1 MVDRA
6 MVTMDE
12 CEPKTVNCG
21 LDMQIKLSF
30 LGAVRNVTGSNY
42 LLETNGSRFLVDCG
56 LFQERALR
64 GRNWQDFQFS
74 PGSLQAVL
82 LTHAH
87 LDHSGLLP
95 KLVRDGFRGKIYCT
109 DATAEIA
116 RIMLLDSAKLQEEDA
131 QTKRKRHQKEGR
143 RGLHPEAP
151 LYTTEDAQ
159 AVFPLLSPV
168 KYGEPAQIADGVE
181 AVFRDAGHVL
191 GSAMIEVRAGVNG
204 SRRTMVFS
212 GDVGRWDS
220 PILPDPTL
228 FPQADYVVMES
239 TYGDKLHNGKRD
251 VEEMLADVINQTQ
264 KAGGNVVI
272 PSFALERAQ
281 EILYHLNRLFIQDRI
296 PHLMVFVDS
305 PMAASV
311 TEVFRHHPELFDKET
326 ADFIRLNG
334 SPFDF
339 PNLKIVR
346 TVDESKTIN
355 YIKGTVVIIAGAGMC
370 TGGRIKH
377 HLVSNISRPESTI
390 LFVGYQAEGTL
401 GRQIVEGSKEVRIL
415 GQTCRVRARIVQMG
429 GFSAHADRDELLRW
443 LSGFQK
449 PPSRLFITHGE
460 PQTALSFADLV
471 TKTKKWP
478 VSVPQYQDQVVLT

>member
-1 MVDRA
+1 MPNRA
-6 MVTMDE
+6 LVAMDE

-56 LFQERALR
+56 MFQERELR
-64 GRNWQDFQFS
+64 ARNWQDFQFS

-143 RGLHPEAP
+143 RGPHPEAP

-159 AVFPLLSPV
+159 AVFPLLSSV

-191 GSAMIEVRAGVNG
+191 GSAMIEVRAGMNG
-204 SRRTMVFS
+204 SRRTVVFS

-239 TYGDKLHNGKRD
+239 TYGDKLHNGK
-251 VEEMLADVINQTQ
+251 
-264 KAGGNVVI
+264 
-272 PSFALERAQ
+272 
-281 EILYHLNRLFIQDRI
+281 DRK
-296 PHLMVFVDS
+296 S
-305 PMAASV
+305 
-311 TEVFRHHPELFDKET
+311 T
-326 ADFIRLNG
+326 RLN
-334 SPFDF
+334 SSHT
-339 PNLKIVR
+339 R
-346 TVDESKTIN
+346 
-355 YIKGTVVIIAGAGMC
+355 
-370 TGGRIKH
+370 
-377 HLVSNISRPESTI
+377 
-390 LFVGYQAEGTL
+390 
-401 GRQIVEGSKEVRIL
+401 
-415 GQTCRVRARIVQMG
+415 
-429 GFSAHADRDELLRW
+429 
-443 LSGFQK
+443 
-449 PPSRLFITHGE
+449 
-460 PQTALSFADLV
+460 
-471 TKTKKWP
+471 
-478 VSVPQYQDQVVLT
+478 